1 MNFTPQ
7 SGAGVRLVFAF
18 ACFLLGASLGF
29 AQAPATG
36 IVEGRVLNT
45 TNGKYLENVRVTVEG
60 TQLETLT
67 DKFGQYRLLGVPVGT
82 ANIRAVYIGLP
93 PATTAIA
100 VTAGQTATQDF
111 NLGGAAGG
119 DLLKLDAFVVASN
132 RDLNNTA
139 IAINEQRSAAN
150 VKTVIATE
158 LVGDLVTDNVA
169 EVMKYL
175 PGVTLDSVSEAS
187 GINVRGFSAAF
198 TTITTDGA
206 AISTASPDPGRTVSA
221 GTLSAN
227 SISRVE
233 VTKVPTPEMP
243 ASSLGGTVNFVG
255 KSAFES
261 ARAVFKYRTYVSIH
275 SDEPNIFKKTPGPRD
290 ERTYKGLPSLDFSYV
305 VPVSRNFGFSING
318 VTSNQ
323 YSGLKHELSST
334 WRYTGPAPTT
344 AAPNVATPERPYFQS
359 FSYGPQSR
367 TIWRKALGGQVDWR
381 PAKDHVLSAG
391 VQWNLS
397 ENLQDALLQVPT
409 VGSSE
414 APTPATGVPL
424 TFGPTFTYGATGR
437 GANNQQKY
445 TYDQSNSLLTAN
457 VTHRYRGRVWEI
469 DSGVSASLAKTWW
482 RDLSRGHFFNVRTSL
497 TGVSRVLFDDIDKP
511 SLPRRVRT
519 LDAAGNEIDWSKLEN
534 YRIGVVETAPRDGR
548 NTLNQ
553 ARLNVKR
560 ALDFLPFE
568 ASLKAGGSVSQDKR
582 DMLRTLNS
590 YTFVGRDGVAN
601 TADDSAGAFVDE
613 KSKIEKWRF
622 VSGQEFVSSYKIAE
636 LFKSNPNYF
645 TQTAAQQVANEV
657 NRITRSYDLSE
668 RITTAYVQG
677 ESRLWRN
684 RLRVVTGVRFEKT
697 EDKGRGPLFDPNAV
711 FQRDAQGRLVRVN
724 NAFVRKPEAGAV
736 GSLQELALIRKERGA
751 TADRSYDGYYPS
763 LHLTF
768 NATENFQIRAA
779 YAETFGRPDLPTILP
794 NTTFGTEA
802 LQPAPGSPPG
812 TISVTNAGIKPYSA
826 KNYDVSLEYYFGKG
840 GVASIGAFRKDL
852 KNFFGRLNT
861 VATPAL
867 LDQFGIEDT
876 YVGWTLQSTIN
887 VGTAKVTGIEANYAQ
902 PLTFLPY
909 VGRHLSTF
917 ANFTKIKLDGPNE
930 TDFSGF
936 IPESASLGLTYSRS
950 PIVAVARWNYRGR
963 ERRGLSSSLPGGF
976 DYLLPFPSVDL
987 TFEYQ
992 ISKRITLFVNS
1003 RNALN
1008 AAREY
1013 ERYSAVTPL
1022 YARYYRSSPVGV
1034 QNAIGIKGSF

>member
-1 MNFTPQ
+1 MNYLRRI
-7 SGAGVRLVFAF
+7 GAWMRFCFVAVGLVGV
-18 ACFLLGASLGF
+18 GS
-29 AQAPATG
+29 AQTSSTG
-36 IVEGRVLNT
+36 TIEGRVINA
-45 TNGKYLENVRVTVEG
+45 TNGRYLENVRVVVEG
-60 TQLETLT
+60 TQLATLT
-67 DKFGQYRLLGVPVGT
+67 DKFGQYRLNGVPAGAVQL
-82 ANIRAVYIGLP
+82 RAIYIGLP
-93 PATTAIA
+93 PVSTQLSMASGQA
-100 VTAGQTATQDF
+100 VTQDF
-111 NLGGAAGG
+111 TLGGAAG
-119 DLLKLDAFVVASN
+119 DLLKLDAFVVNTN

-139 IAINEQRSAAN
+139 IAINDQRAAAN

-187 GINVRGFSAAF
+187 GINVRGFAAAF

-206 AISTASPDPGRTVSA
+206 LISTASPDPGRTVGA

-243 ASSLGGTVNFVG
+243 ASSLGGTVNFIG

-261 ARAVFKYRTYVSIH
+261 ARPVFKYRTYVSIH

-290 ERTYKGLPSLDFSYV
+290 EKTYKGLPSLDFSYV
-305 VPVSRNFGFSING
+305 LPVNRNFGISING

-323 YSGLKHELSST
+323 YSGIKHELSST
-334 WRYTGPAPTT
+334 WRYTGPAPTA
-344 AAPNVATPERPYFQS
+344 AAPNVATPERPYYQS

-367 TIWRKALGGQVDWR
+367 TIWRQAVGTQVDWR
-381 PAKDHVLSAG
+381 PAKDHVVSASY
-391 VQWNLS
+391 QFNQS
-397 ENLQDALLQVPT
+397 SNLQDALLQVPT

-414 APTPATGVPL
+414 SATPATGVPL

-437 GANNQQKY
+437 GADNQQKF
-445 TYDQSNSLLTAN
+445 TYDQSNNFQTVNL
-457 VTHRYRGRVWEI
+457 THRYKNRNWEV
-469 DSGVSASLAKTWW
+469 DSGISGSLAKTWW
-482 RDLSRGHFFNVRTSL
+482 RDLSRGHFFNVRTTL
-497 TGVSRVLFDDIDKP
+497 NGVSRVLFDGIDKP

-519 LDAAGNEIDWSKLEN
+519 LDAAGNEIDWSKLSN
-534 YRIGVVETAPRDGR
+534 YRIGIVETAPRDGR
-548 NTLNQ
+548 NTLTQ
-553 ARLNVKR
+553 ARLNAKR
-560 ALDFLPFE
+560 MIDFLPFE
-568 ASLKAGGSVSQDKR
+568 ANVKVGGSLSQDKR
-582 DMLRTLNS
+582 DMLRTLDS
-590 YTFVGRDGVAN
+590 YTFVGADGVAN
-601 TADDSAGAFVDE
+601 TADDSAGGFVDA
-613 KSKIEKWRF
+613 KSYVEKWRF
-622 VSGQEFVSSYKIAE
+622 VSAQEFISSYKLAE
-636 LFKSNPNYF
+636 LFKANPLYF
-645 TQTAAQQVANEV
+645 TQTEAQKVANLV

-668 RITTAYVQG
+668 RITSAYVQG
-677 ESRLWRN
+677 EAWLLQR
-684 RLRVVTGVRFEKT
+684 RLRVLTGVRFEKT
-697 EDKGRGPLFDPNAV
+697 EDEGHGPLFDPNGV
-711 FQRDAQGRLVRVN
+711 FQRDAQGRLLRVN
-724 NAFVRKPEAGAV
+724 NAFVRKPEAGPA
-736 GSLQELALIRKERGA
+736 GSLQELPFIRKERGA
-751 TADRSYDGYYPS
+751 AADKSYDGYFPS

-794 NTTFGTEA
+794 NTTFGTEI

-812 TISVTNAGIKPYSA
+812 TISVTNAGIKPYTA
-826 KNYDVSLEYYFGKG
+826 KNYDVSLEYYFGRG

-861 VATPAL
+861 VATPQL
-867 LDQFGIEDT
+867 LDQFGIEDV
-876 YVGWTLQSTIN
+876 YVGWTLQSMIN
-887 VGTAKVTGIEANYAQ
+887 VGTAKVTGIEANYTQ
-902 PLTFLPY
+902 PLTFIPY

-936 IPESASLGLTYSRS
+936 IPESASFGLTYSRS
-950 PIVAVARWNYRGR
+950 PVVAVARWNYRGR
-963 ERRGLSSSLPGGF
+963 ERRGISSSLPNGF

-992 ISKRITLFVNS
+992 FSKRVTFFVNS

-1013 ERYSAVTPL
+1013 ERHSDVTPG

-1034 QNAIGIKGSF
+1034 QNALGIKGTF

>member
-1 MNFTPQ
+1 
-7 SGAGVRLVFAF
+7 V
-18 ACFLLGASLGF
+18 
-29 AQAPATG
+29 
-36 IVEGRVLNT
+36 
-45 TNGKYLENVRVTVEG
+45 
-60 TQLETLT
+60 
-67 DKFGQYRLLGVPVGT
+67 
-82 ANIRAVYIGLP
+82 
-93 PATTAIA
+93 
-100 VTAGQTATQDF
+100 
-111 NLGGAAGG
+111 AA
-119 DLLKLDAFVVASN
+119 N

-150 VKTVIATE
+150 VKTVISTE

-175 PGVTLDSVSEAS
+175 PGVTLDSVAEAS

-206 AISTASPDPGRTVSA
+206 LISTASPDPGRTVSA
-221 GTLSAN
+221 GTLSAT

-261 ARAVFKYRTYVSIH
+261 ARPVFKYRGYVSIH
-275 SDEPNIFKKTPGPRD
+275 SDEPNIFQKTPGPRD
-290 ERTYKGLPSLDFSYV
+290 EYTYKGLPSLDFSYV
-305 VPVSRNFGFSING
+305 VPVSKNFGFSING

-323 YSGLKHELSST
+323 YSGIKHELSST
-334 WRYTGPAPTT
+334 WRYTGPAPT
-344 AAPNVATPERPYFQS
+344 AVAPNVATPERPYFQS

-367 TIWRKALGGQVDWR
+367 TIWRDALGGQIDWR
-381 PAKDHVLSAG
+381 PAKDHVISAG
-391 VQWNLS
+391 VQWNIS
-397 ENLQDALLQVPT
+397 SNLQDALLQVPN

-414 APTPATGVPL
+414 SSATTGGVPL

-437 GANNQQKY
+437 GVDNQQKF
-445 TYDQSNSLLTAN
+445 TYDQSNSLSTAN
-457 VTHRYRGRVWEI
+457 VTHRYRGRIWEI
-469 DSGVSASLAKTWW
+469 DSGLSASLAKSWW

-497 TGVSRVLFDDIDKP
+497 NNVSRVLFDDIDKP

-519 LDAAGNEIDWSKLEN
+519 LDAAGNEIDWSKLSN

-560 ALDFLPFE
+560 SLDFLPFE
-568 ASLKAGGSVSQDKR
+568 SSLKVGGSVSQDDR
-582 DMLRTLNS
+582 DMVRTLNS
-590 YTFVGRDGVAN
+590 YTFVGPDGLAN
-601 TADDSAGAFVDE
+601 TADDSAGAYIDA
-613 KSKIEKWRF
+613 KSYVEKWRF
-622 VSGQEFVSSYKIAE
+622 VSGQEFASSYKVAE

-677 ESRLWRN
+677 EARLFQN
-684 RLRVVTGVRFEKT
+684 RLRVVTGVRLEKT
-697 EDKGRGPLFDPNAV
+697 DDEGHGPLFDPNAV
-711 FQRDAQGRLVRVN
+711 FQRDAQGKLIRVN

-736 GSLQELALIRKERGA
+736 GSMQELRLIRKERGA
-751 TADRSYDGYYPS
+751 AAERSYHGYYPS

-768 NATENFQIRAA
+768 NATENFLIRAS
-779 YAETFGRPDLPTILP
+779 YAETFGRADLPTILP
-794 NTTFGTEA
+794 NTTFGTEV

-840 GVASIGAFRKDL
+840 GVASLGVFRKDL

-861 VATPAL
+861 IATPEL
-867 LDQFGIEDT
+867 LNQFGIEDV

-887 VGTAKVTGIEANYAQ
+887 VGTSKVNGVEANYTQ
-902 PLTFLPY
+902 PLTFVPY
-909 VGRHLSTF
+909 VGKYLSTF
-917 ANFTKIKLDGPNE
+917 ANMTKIKLDGPNE

-936 IPESASLGLTYSRS
+936 IPESASVGLTYSRN
-950 PIVAVARWNYRGR
+950 PIVFVARWNYRGR
-963 ERRGLSSSLPGGF
+963 ERRGVSTVVPNGF

-987 TFEYQ
+987 SLEYQ
-992 ISKRITLFVNS
+992 FSKRITLFVNS

-1013 ERYSAVTPL
+1013 ERHGDVTPL

-1034 QNAIGIKGSF
+1034 QNAIGIKGTF